1 MSGSDVKELE
11 KKVNGDLRK
20 AQNNMFSGKNE
31 EAWNMIEEIW
41 TDIEKIRSIDPSY
54 PSISRLERTHSKL
67 KGDLE
72 RKLGRGQ
79 ATVSAPVKSPPPPT
93 RRPPTLQTSSPSTPA
108 VNKVDPNKLPAGV
121 TKRLNDLE
129 KLLQRAEEYL
139 NSAESLSKLENVGYD
154 LKSATSIYEEIGRMY
169 GDYANH
175 TEVQAVSERITQ
187 LTAKLNTL
195 NEKAEAEKEAAA
207 KIKEQVEAESN
218 EWVQKIRPYLSGS
231 GDFEKRLELSR
242 IRGKDNLI
250 HQAQL
255 LEEAKALLKEYNSHN
270 WSNGKTWDLEQAE
283 KNLIQVINDGEE
295 TYNGSIDSVISEAA
309 SLINDKIAWFDTDS
323 GWRTDETKKPKWLY
337 TADKKAID
345 ERMAA
350 VEELVP
356 DVITDTNSGFL
367 ELKNQ
372 LAKLTEMN
380 RERLD
385 IIPKRT
391 HMLTEQY
398 VGDDNEVIK
407 SAAAELVKQKEHTAS
422 VLKVHL
428 IKEDWSVEDVIEHT
442 DSTKTAIQHRVTY
455 HLPAQV
461 AAQVGDQTLLYTAH
475 IAKNRR
481 PDGSFGGLYGN
492 LEDYPDRIAPENI
505 PK

>member
-1 MSGSDVKELE
+1 
-11 KKVNGDLRK
+11 
-20 AQNNMFSGKNE
+20 
-31 EAWNMIEEIW
+31 
-41 TDIEKIRSIDPSY
+41 
-54 PSISRLERTHSKL
+54 
-67 KGDLE
+67 
-72 RKLGRGQ
+72 
-79 ATVSAPVKSPPPPT
+79 
-93 RRPPTLQTSSPSTPA
+93 
-108 VNKVDPNKLPAGV
+108 
-121 TKRLNDLE
+121 
-129 KLLQRAEEYL
+129 
-139 NSAESLSKLENVGYD
+139 
-154 LKSATSIYEEIGRMY
+154 
-169 GDYANH
+169 
-175 TEVQAVSERITQ
+175 
-187 LTAKLNTL
+187 
-195 NEKAEAEKEAAA
+195 
-207 KIKEQVEAESN
+207 
-218 EWVQKIRPYLSGS
+218 
-231 GDFEKRLELSR
+231 
-242 IRGKDNLI
+242 
-250 HQAQL
+250 
-255 LEEAKALLKEYNSHN
+255 
-270 WSNGKTWDLEQAE
+270 
-283 KNLIQVINDGEE
+283 
-295 TYNGSIDSVISEAA
+295 
-309 SLINDKIAWFDTDS
+309 
-323 GWRTDETKKPKWLY
+323 
-337 TADKKAID
+337 
-345 ERMAA
+345 MAA

-455 HLPAQV
+455 RLPAQV